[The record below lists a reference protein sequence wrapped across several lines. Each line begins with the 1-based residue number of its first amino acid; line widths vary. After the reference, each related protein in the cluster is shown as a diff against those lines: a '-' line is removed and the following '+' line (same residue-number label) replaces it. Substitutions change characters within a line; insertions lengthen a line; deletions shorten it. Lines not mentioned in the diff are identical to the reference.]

1 MLMCCDDGEAL
12 TMKPHRLIGH
22 SLSRIIVSLLLTSST
37 LIDYSYDSANTGF
50 ALALPAPAD
59 DHHQGLPD
67 LRVELPPAERLVKRR
82 AVEGHGDHEDEEG
95 VPEGMSMD
103 VDASVGDMPDSTPL
117 SSMPPS
123 STGGY
128 EELDAPEDT
137 KHLAYEHT
145 ESSQDQSSD
154 GHGNDDHAAHSDSDQ
169 PDNANHGHV
178 HHASSWVPL
187 TEFNETDILVKHGPA
202 PLSFLYYDFVLD
214 SSQTLAFRR
223 TGVSM
228 YGNATT
234 EMSNLQQDDFVAWQR
249 EQYIHGS
256 GSLEET
262 RVMGGDGRPHPGL
275 MALHVISFS
284 LAYFAVLPIT
294 LALRAAKLTSVAYG
308 ISKLVF
314 GVLVFL
320 GWIVGVWYKT
330 ATPELYVGH
339 KHNISGNLLLLAT
352 VAIGAIDLLAVG
364 RRIYRFATN
373 DEISF
378 QAFIDIVLRS
388 HGEKSDMEEY
398 KSVALANQM
407 ELDDLDEENTQMKPA
422 SRHQRHERGNSVIF
436 TAPWANRADGE
447 NLNSRP
453 SNSSDASTLR
463 DSPVLASPHEM
474 DKSLQFPTRGVSITS
489 SGPDRHFDRP
499 PMSEIHEHVD
509 ARLTPTS
516 RTTRQKLAR
525 VGTYLM
531 HFLSRGL
538 IVWAYIVAIMGIVVY
553 TGMGRKWFLPSLLAH
568 LIKGSIFFW

>member
-1 MLMCCDDGEAL
+1 
-12 TMKPHRLIGH
+12 MKSHRLIGH
-22 SLSRIIVSLLLTSST
+22 SLSRIIVSLLLTSPT
-37 LIDYSYDSANTGF
+37 LFDYSYDYANTGF

-59 DHHQGLPD
+59 DHRQGLPN
-67 LRVELPPAERLVKRR
+67 LRTGLPAAGRLVKRDAGR
-82 AVEGHGDHEDEEG
+82 RHGDHEDEGEEG
-95 VPEGMSMD
+95 HGGMSGGAASA
-103 VDASVGDMPDSTPL
+103 VDTPDLTTSSSV
-117 SSMPPS
+117 PPFPAGS
-123 STGGY
+123 H
-128 EELDAPEDT
+128 EELHTPEDT
-137 KHLAYEHT
+137 QDEERLHEHI
-145 ESSQDQSSD
+145 ESSQDQAPD
-154 GHGNDDHAAHSDSDQ
+154 GSQKDDHAAHSDSDQ

-187 TEFNETDILVKHGPA
+187 TEFNETDVLVKHGPA
-202 PLSFLYYDFVLD
+202 PLSFLYHDFVLD

-320 GWIVGVWYKT
+320 GWIVGVWYKA

-398 KSVALANQM
+398 ESVALANQM

-422 SRHQRHERGNSVIF
+422 SRHQRHGRGNPVIF

-447 NLNSRP
+447 HLNSRS

-463 DSPVLASPHEM
+463 DSPVFASPHEM

-489 SGPDRHFDRP
+489 SGPGRHFDRP

-516 RTTRQKLAR
+516 RTTRQKLVR